1 MKMKRDK
8 ADIKFETDYGIVLEC
23 IREVYSLEEEHLRLG
38 ADFRK
43 TMVFPFMKMLE
54 RHCSSIQMDKLHKV
68 LWEVYQE
75 NREEKDFLE
84 KAGVILKP
92 YCGEK

>member
-8 ADIKFETDYGIVLEC
+8 ADIRFETDYEIVLEC
-23 IREVYSLEEEHLRLG
+23 IREVYSLEEEHLCLDV
-38 ADFRK
+38 DFRK

-54 RHCSSIQMDKLHKV
+54 RYCSSIQIDKLHKV

-75 NREEKDFLE
+75 NRGEKDFLE
-84 KAGVILKP
+84 KAEVILKP

>member
-8 ADIKFETDYGIVLEC
+8 ADIRFETDYEIVLEC
-23 IREVYSLEEEHLRLG
+23 IREVYSLEEEHLCLD

-43 TMVFPFMKMLE
+43 TMVLPFMKMLE
-54 RHCSSIQMDKLHKV
+54 RHCSIQMDKLHKV

-75 NREEKDFLE
+75 NRGEKDFLE
-84 KAGVILKP
+84 KAEVILKP
-92 YCGEK
+92 YCREK